1 MTESTA
7 EWISAPDAR
16 EQYNISSSIIHAT
29 AREKKWEVKYG
40 RSDKTG
46 RKRIALFRLD
56 QIREWLENTTCR
68 RYAQARTI
76 VKWVDSLKAWPS
88 DEEINS
94 HATDV
99 YRYNDIVSVIETRKY
114 RKKPEL
120 VKDES

>member
-1 MTESTA
+1 MTEAKA

-29 AREKKWEVKYG
+29 ARKKKWEVKYG

-56 QIREWLENTTCR
+56 QIREWLENSECM
-68 RYAQARTI
+68 RYAQARSV
-76 VKWVDSLKAWPS
+76 VKWVDSLTEWPS

-94 HATDV
+94 HITDI
-99 YRYNDIVSVIETRKY
+99 YRYNDIIGVIETRKY
-114 RKKPEL
+114 RKKSEL
-120 VKDES
+120 RLGG